1 MTFTDAGVY
10 SCHATNK
17 FGSANANGTLIVKG
31 RISFLIFFL
40 QFQRACLFDIVAK
53 SYTVIISLFPF
64 FYYRC
69 YCRGFLER
77 TVIKDGPED
86 YEVAAGQTATFRCNA
101 VADSSLNLTID
112 WLHVDQLIDF
122 EQEPRFVQSQDQS
135 LTITKTTELDTGDYT
150 CRARTILDSAEAKA
164 TLIVQGTVQSQSRD
178 SIILLLL
185 FIRSC
190 VHAQNV
196 FKHLFLSD

>member
-1 MTFTDAGVY
+1 MDI
-10 SCHATNK
+10 
-17 FGSANANGTLIVKG
+17 SARSYNNIF
-31 RISFLIFFL
+31 ISFFI
-40 QFQRACLFDIVAK
+40 AIVIA
-53 SYTVIISLFPF
+53 
-64 FYYRC
+64 
-69 YCRGFLER
+69 ER

-164 TLIVQGTVQSQSRD
+164 TLIVQGTLQSRD
-178 SIILLLL
+178 SIIMVNRKLWITIKKINNY
-185 FIRSC
+185 FYG
-190 VHAQNV
+190 
-196 FKHLFLSD
+196 

>member
-31 RISFLIFFL
+31 ILFCEYIS
-40 QFQRACLFDIVAK
+40 
-53 SYTVIISLFPF
+53 IILCIY
-64 FYYRC
+64 FYVKKNNK
-69 YCRGFLER
+69 FNVLER
-77 TVIKDGPED
+77 TIIKDGPED

-122 EQEPRFVQSQDQS
+122 EQEPRFVQSQDSS

-150 CRARTILDSAEAKA
+150 CRAKTILDSAEAKA
-164 TLIVQGTVQSQSRD
+164 TLIVQG
-178 SIILLLL
+178 IYYNI
-185 FIRSC
+185 
-190 VHAQNV
+190 V
-196 FKHLFLSD
+196 FFCYVRNY